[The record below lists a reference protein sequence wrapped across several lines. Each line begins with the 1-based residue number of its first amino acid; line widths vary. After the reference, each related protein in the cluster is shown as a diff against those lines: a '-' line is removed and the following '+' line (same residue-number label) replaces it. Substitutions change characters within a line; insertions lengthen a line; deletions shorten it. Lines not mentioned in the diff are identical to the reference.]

1 VVVGGRYRL
10 RSPLGSGAMGEVWR
24 AEHVSLGTPVAVKLV
39 DTAKHQDAAEILARF
54 QTEARAAAQLRSP
67 HVVQILDH
75 GAEGRVA
82 FIAMELL
89 EGESL
94 EQRLERRGHLLPAEA
109 AHVLREIARGLD
121 RAHAAGVVHRDL
133 KPSNV
138 FLARVDDAEVVKILD
153 FGIAKLLA
161 APAGQQVQTQAGY
174 VMGTPAYMSP
184 EQVLGQPV
192 TPRSDLW
199 QLAVIAFEC
208 VTGHRPFDG
217 QTLGQLFMAICTA
230 ELPVPSARMLKPG
243 APVPPAL
250 AAFDAWFARAA
261 SRDPAQR
268 FASAGAMAEALA
280 TTFAPGG
287 AGEAAVPTFVSP
299 RVEPPFPMAT
309 GRSAAWS
316 TGRAEPPARR
326 AVPPS
331 VIAGLAL
338 APLVALVVGGL
349 VYWQTH
355 RASIV
360 AAASTTSAASASAP
374 TPLPPPPPAP
384 PASASAP
391 PAASA
396 SAPRPHATT
405 APRPP
410 PSVTPRG
417 KPTSGDRI
425 GL

>member
-10 RSPLGSGAMGEVWR
+10 LSPLGAGAMGEVWR
-24 AEHVSLGTPVAVKLV
+24 AEHVSLGTPLAVKLV
-39 DTAKHQDAAEILARF
+39 DTAKQEDAAEMLARF

-94 EQRLERRGHLLPAEA
+94 EERLAGRGRLLPAETA
-109 AHVLREIARGLD
+109 QLLREVARGLG
-121 RAHAAGVVHRDL
+121 RAHAAGIVHRDL
-133 KPSNV
+133 KPSNI
-138 FLARVDDAEVVKILD
+138 FLARADGAEVVKILD
-153 FGIAKLLA
+153 FGIAKLLS
-161 APAGQQVQTQAGY
+161 APRDAQVQTQAGY

-184 EQVLGQPV
+184 EQVLGQPI

-199 QLAVIAFEC
+199 QLAIIAFEC
-208 VTGHRPFDG
+208 VTGRRPFDG

-230 ELPVPSARMLKPG
+230 PPPVPSTWMIEPR

-261 SRDPAQR
+261 ARDPQHR
-268 FASAGAMAEALA
+268 FPGAGEMAEALA
-280 TTFAPGG
+280 AALAPVA
-287 AGEAAVPTFVSP
+287 AGEAAIPSFADP
-299 RVEPPFPMAT
+299 HREPPFPTAT

-316 TGRAEPPARR
+316 TARTEAPPRRRLPPAF
-326 AVPPS
+326 V
-331 VIAGLAL
+331 AGLFL
-338 APLVALVVGGL
+338 APLLALVVGGL
-349 VYWQTH
+349 VFWKTH
-355 RASIV
+355 RAPAVSV
-360 AAASTTSAASASAP
+360 ATSAIA
-374 TPLPPPPPAP
+374 PAP
-384 PASASAP
+384 PTSPAPVPAAPASVTATPTKAATAAPSAS
-391 PAASA
+391 
-396 SAPRPHATT
+396 

-410 PSVTPRG
+410 PSVAPRSTNTAQR
-417 KPTSGDRI
+417 PPSGDRI